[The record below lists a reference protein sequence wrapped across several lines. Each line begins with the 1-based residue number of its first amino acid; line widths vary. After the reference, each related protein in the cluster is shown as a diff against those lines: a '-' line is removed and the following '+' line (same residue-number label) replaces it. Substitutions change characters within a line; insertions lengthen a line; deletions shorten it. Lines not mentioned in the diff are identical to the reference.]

1 MSSTLEQR
9 VVQMVFDTSRFGP
22 KIQEVLNQL
31 SQLKEGLKL
40 QGASQ
45 GIQEVSSAA
54 DRFSLNGMKNE
65 VSGMAAH
72 FTALQVAAATA
83 LSNIVNK
90 AVDAG
95 LQLAKSL
102 TIEPLTAGFKEY
114 ETNLNSIQTILAN
127 TGLKG
132 AEGLATVTAKLDE
145 LNQYSDQTI
154 YNFSEMAKNIGTFTA
169 AGVNLDVAT
178 SAIKGIAN
186 LAAISGSNAE
196 QASAAMYQLS
206 QALAAGK
213 VTLEDWNSVVNAG
226 MGGKVFQDSL
236 IETAR
241 VHGVQ
246 VDDMIKKQG
255 SFRLSLEKGW
265 LTTDILTE
273 TLSKFTG
280 ELSAEQLKSMGYT
293 EQQAQDILAMGQT
306 AVDAATK
313 VKTVTQL
320 MGTLREAV
328 GSGWAKTWQIVFGDF
343 DEAKML
349 FTNVSNTL
357 GKMIGDAADAR
368 NELLQGWKDMGGR
381 AVLIE
386 GISNV
391 FTALLAVL
399 KPIKEAFREIFPATT
414 ANQLFELTNSFKK
427 FTEGLTISGTTANDL
442 RRTFAGFFAVLGIGW
457 EFVKAGIG
465 FIGDLISKFSGG
477 SGSVLRFTG
486 NIGDFLVALH
496 KAIQGGDAFGKFFDF
511 LSKAIDVP
519 LKMLKDLGRVI
530 AEVFSKM
537 DTDPLVA
544 AMGKIV
550 DSTKPLGG
558 VGEQIQS
565 VWAKVLNGISNG
577 LNAFV
582 DVAGKVWSWLSKVAS
597 GIADF
602 FSKLNFDDVMKGVNA
617 GLLAGVLA
625 IIYKFIDAF
634 NLFGQGSFLDGI
646 KETIEGFTNV
656 LGGMQHALNGA
667 ALLAIALAIGVL
679 ALSFDT
685 LSKID
690 AAGLQRAGIA
700 LTIVLAQLATAFV
713 AFSKLSGGAYSST
726 KLILMATA
734 LTRLGV
740 AVRLIV
746 VSVEA
751 LAKIPLGG
759 LAKGLTGVIVLLAA
773 LVAAAN
779 FLPSVKGMF
788 GTSIALLAM
797 ALAIRLLVESVEP
810 LAQLSWEELAKGLVG
825 VGVLLASLALFTRL
839 AEADKGGISQGLG
852 IILLAT
858 ALKILASA
866 VGDFVQFNWEQL
878 GRGMAAIAVGLGLIT
893 AAMNLLPN
901 ESVSKALGVLIVAAA
916 LKIIASAVEDMAKMS
931 WMEIARGMTVMA
943 GSLLA
948 IALALAFLPPDALM
962 SAAAIL
968 VVAVSLGL
976 IQDALADMAKMSW
989 EEIAKGLVTLAGALL
1004 IIGLAVYA
1012 MQTAIAG
1019 AAAIAIVAVALTLLV
1034 PVLQALGQM
1043 TWEEIVKG
1051 LVALAGV
1058 FIILGAAGYILA
1070 PLSPVILALA
1080 GSIALLGLAVLAVG
1094 LGVLT
1099 FAVGLSILATAGA
1112 GATVVLIAL
1121 IAAMIALIPQVM
1133 EAIAQGLIAV
1143 ARVIAESGP
1152 AMKDAMVAVLKAFMD
1167 AIIELTPKIVDLIKT
1182 LTDGMFKVLIDYIP
1196 KMVDAGYQIVT
1207 GVLEGMG
1214 NRVEGVI
1221 DAAVELV
1228 VKYLGAI
1235 GDNLPKVIQAGVDL
1249 VLAAVNGIADGIRN
1263 NGAKVGEAGVNLA
1276 SALVEG
1282 IIRGIGAALG
1292 RAVQAAVDIG
1302 KAMFDGAKA
1311 ALGINSPS
1319 KKFIPLGEGV
1329 SEGMAVG
1336 TLNASPMA
1344 EAAAVTV
1351 GENMIDSMAKTL
1363 DGMSKILGSD
1373 LIDFE
1378 PTITPVLDLS
1388 NVKKE
1393 AQSLGDIL
1401 AMQNLDVSST
1411 YKKAQSAGFGY
1422 EANRATQNF
1431 PGEENPVNSITY
1443 IQNNT
1448 SPKALNNEEI
1458 YRQSNNLISKK
1469 GGKNA

>member
-1 MSSTLEQR
+1 
-9 VVQMVFDTSRFGP
+9 MVFDTSRFGP
-22 KIQEVLNQL
+22 KIAEVLSQL

-45 GIQEVSSAA
+45 GLQEVSSAA

-65 VSGMAAH
+65 VSSLASH
-72 FTALQVAAATA
+72 FTAFQVAAVTA
-83 LSNIVNK
+83 LTNVVNK

-154 YNFSEMAKNIGTFTA
+154 YNFSEMSKNIGTFTA

-246 VDDMIKKQG
+246 IDDMIKKQG

-280 ELSAEQLKSMGYT
+280 ELSAAQLTSMGYT
-293 EQQAQDILAMGQT
+293 DQQAADILAMGQT

-320 MGTLREAV
+320 MSTLREAV

-391 FTALLAVL
+391 FQALLAVL

-414 ANQLFELTNSFKK
+414 ANQLFEITNSFKK

-442 RRTFAGFFAVLGIGW
+442 RRTFAGFFAILGIGW
-457 EFVKAGIG
+457 EFVKAGIN

-477 SGSVLRFTG
+477 SGSILRFTG

-496 KAIQGGDAFGKFFDF
+496 KAIQGGDAFGKFFAF

-519 LKMLKDLGRVI
+519 LNMLRDFARVVR
-530 AEVFSKM
+530 EVFSKM
-537 DTDPLVA
+537 DTDPLVQA
-544 AMGKIV
+544 IGKIV
-550 DSTKPLGG
+550 DNTKPLGG
-558 VGEQIQS
+558 VGEQIQA
-565 VWAKVLNGISNG
+565 VWSKVLNGISNG

-582 DVAGKVWSWLSKVAS
+582 SVAEKVWGWIKQVAS
-597 GIADF
+597 GISDF
-602 FSKLNFDDVMKGVNA
+602 FSKLNFDDVMKGFNA
-617 GLLAGVLA
+617 GLLAGILA

-634 NLFGQGSFLDGI
+634 NLFGQGSFLDQI

-690 AAGLQRAGIA
+690 SEGLKRAGVA
-700 LTIVLAQLATAFV
+700 LAVVMGELAAAFV
-713 AFSKLSGGAYSST
+713 GFSKLSGGAYSST

-734 LTRLGV
+734 LTRLGI

-746 VSVEA
+746 TSVEA

-759 LAKGLTGVIVLLAA
+759 LAKGLTGVILLLAA

-779 FLPSVKGMF
+779 FLPPVKGML

-797 ALAIRLLVESVEP
+797 ATAIRILVESVEP
-810 LAQLSWEELAKGLVG
+810 LSQLNWEELAKGLIG
-825 VGVLLASLALFTRL
+825 VGTLLLSLALFTRF
-839 AEADKGGISQGLG
+839 ADADKGGVGQGLG

-866 VGDFVQFNWEQL
+866 VGDFVEFNWEQL

-901 ESVSKALGVLIVAAA
+901 ESVSKALGVLIVAAS
-916 LKIIASAVEDMAKMS
+916 LKLIASAVEDMAKLQ

-943 GSLLA
+943 GALLA
-948 IALALAFLPPDALM
+948 IALAIKFLPEGAIF
-962 SAAAIL
+962 SAAAIF
-968 VVAVSLGL
+968 VVAASLGL
-976 IQDALADMAKMSW
+976 IQEALADMAKMSW

-1012 MQTAIAG
+1012 MQTALPG
-1019 AAAIAIVAVALTLLV
+1019 AVAIAVVAAALTLLV
-1034 PVLQALGQM
+1034 PVMQALGQM

-1058 FIILGAAGYILA
+1058 FIILGAAGYVLA

-1121 IAAMIALIPQVM
+1121 ITAMISLIPQVM
-1133 EAIAQGLIAV
+1133 EAIAQGMVAV

-1167 AIIELTPKIVDLIKT
+1167 AIIELTPKIVELLIT
-1182 LTDGMFKVLIDYIP
+1182 LTDAMFKVLIDYIP

-1207 GVLEGMG
+1207 GVLEGMA
-1214 NRVEGVI
+1214 NRVEGVV
-1221 DAAVELV
+1221 DAAVDLI
-1228 VKYLGAI
+1228 VKYLDAL
-1235 GDNLPKVIQAGVDL
+1235 GDAYPRILQAGIDLVLKVIEGLADGVRNNSERVGAAGVDL
-1249 VLAAVNGIADGIRN
+1249 
-1263 NGAKVGEAGVNLA
+1263 A
-1276 SALVEG
+1276 SALIEG
-1282 IIRGIGAALG
+1282 IIKGIGAALG
-1292 RAVQAAVDIG
+1292 RAVQAAVDIA
-1302 KAMFDGAKA
+1302 KSMFDAAKA
-1311 ALGINSPS
+1311 ALGIRSPS
-1319 KKFIPLGEGV
+1319 RKFAELGEQSG
-1329 SEGMAVG
+1329 SGLIVG
-1336 TLNASPMA
+1336 LN
-1344 EAAAVTV
+1344 
-1351 GENMIDSMAKTL
+1351 SM
-1363 DGMSKILGSD
+1363 DR
-1373 LIDFE
+1373 E
-1378 PTITPVLDLS
+1378 VL
-1388 NVKKE
+1388 
-1393 AQSLGDIL
+1393 
-1401 AMQNLDVSST
+1401 
-1411 YKKAQSAGFGY
+1411 
-1422 EANRATQNF
+1422 
-1431 PGEENPVNSITY
+1431 
-1443 IQNNT
+1443 
-1448 SPKALNNEEI
+1448 
-1458 YRQSNNLISKK
+1458 
-1469 GGKNA
+1469 